1 MADDDWACAQRLLH
15 AWPTV
20 AADLPAAGTCRRLRD
35 ALTGPDEAG
44 WQDLAALVRQ
54 VLLEQADRQGRAIPL
69 RVPRVSPFPTR
80 EQWRLA
86 ECEATENGQEF
97 SVTARP
103 WHPPIG
109 PGESEAVA
117 EQDMSRTYQGTARS
131 ARECAADPFWTAA
144 LAGEKYRKYLSV
156 GQRQAARTVALAP
169 PGSTTIVCLPTG
181 QGKTEVAL
189 ATALPASRDRGV
201 SVLVVP
207 TVVLALDLERRIRSL
222 LSSRDE
228 RQSPNG
234 RYAYTGGLGDEDKK
248 DMRRFIKD
256 GRQRMVVTSPEAL
269 VKGLSDSLATAAAA
283 GYLKYLIIDEAHLV
297 DQWGS
302 DFRPEFQ
309 TIASQ
314 RLTWLDMAPSG
325 QQVVTVAMSATLTER
340 HIGTLSSLFGTPGET
355 AIVWSSETRR
365 EPAYYLRRAP
375 DEQQRVEAIMTA
387 AALLPR
393 PLVLYATTREDVSAW
408 VTRLRL
414 AGFRRTAEVTGKSN
428 DETRRSVV
436 EGWRGED
443 SNGHAVRTEH
453 DIVVGTSAF
462 GLGVDMPDVRS
473 VIHACLPET
482 LDRYYQEVGRT
493 GRDGRPSIAYLVT
506 TPADVHLAADLNQ
519 LVVISS
525 RKGLDRWQ
533 SMRRDARIIGTG
545 MYEVSLNSCPT
556 NLSEGYDRNRQWN
569 VRTLNLMVWAG

>member
-181 QGKTEVAL
+181 QGKTEVVL

-269 VKGLSDSLATAAAA
+269 VKGLSDSLADRSRGGLPEVPDHRRGPPGGSVGQRFQARVPDHRQPAA
-283 GYLKYLIIDEAHLV
+283 D
-297 DQWGS
+297 
-302 DFRPEFQ
+302 
-309 TIASQ
+309 
-314 RLTWLDMAPSG
+314 
-325 QQVVTVAMSATLTER
+325 
-340 HIGTLSSLFGTPGET
+340 
-355 AIVWSSETRR
+355 
-365 EPAYYLRRAP
+365 
-375 DEQQRVEAIMTA
+375 
-387 AALLPR
+387 
-393 PLVLYATTREDVSAW
+393 
-408 VTRLRL
+408 L
-414 AGFRRTAEVTGKSN
+414 AGHG
-428 DETRRSVV
+428 
-436 EGWRGED
+436 
-443 SNGHAVRTEH
+443 AVRTASGNGGDERH
-453 DIVVGTSAF
+453 
-462 GLGVDMPDVRS
+462 PDRAAYRDAQQPVR
-473 VIHACLPET
+473 
-482 LDRYYQEVGRT
+482 DT
-493 GRDGRPSIAYLVT
+493 GRDGHRLV
-506 TPADVHLAADLNQ
+506 LGNQ
-519 LVVISS
+519 
-525 RKGLDRWQ
+525 
-533 SMRRDARIIGTG
+533 AGTG
-545 MYEVSLNSCPT
+545 LLPAPRP
-556 NLSEGYDRNRQWN
+556 G
-569 VRTLNLMVWAG
+569 